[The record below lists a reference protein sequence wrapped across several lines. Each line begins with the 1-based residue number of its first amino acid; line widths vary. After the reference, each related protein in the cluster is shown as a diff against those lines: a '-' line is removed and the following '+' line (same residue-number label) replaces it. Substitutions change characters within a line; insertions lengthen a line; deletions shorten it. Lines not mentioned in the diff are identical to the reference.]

1 MDAYTNHSYVL
12 TDDTLG
18 TTPWRR
24 QQARFQTGPNTNL
37 LLLKIVRDPPGPLI
51 RGKFWI
57 DDVRLVETPIED
69 GEPKISSYLIIDTT
83 GGIDP
88 EVQHD
93 REPADVQWV
102 LVIGL
107 GILLI
112 FVVLAFGAVEEWSTF
127 AFEAGAGV
135 LFLVWAGTQFVSG
148 HVKLSRNPLYAPAL
162 FFFVL
167 LLAQIGLRTSAYAY
181 ITKYE
186 LLQYASYGIVML
198 IAAESAREEN
208 LRKKFALALIVFGA
222 SYAFFALAQGLT
234 SNGKIFWVY
243 TPRFNGSIYG
253 SYVNHDHYAGLME
266 MLVPFPL
273 VVSMGHLLR
282 GGKRALVAFCAVLM
296 AGTIFLSGS
305 RGGMLSF
312 LLEIVAVCHPD
323 SRAEEKSSCCTR
335 RGRSVCI
342 GFRFPSFSRQRAS
355 SWPTRNLG
363 PGIRL
368 NITKDCLRMF
378 SHRPVWGWGLGTF
391 PTVYPGYRSF
401 YTNLFVNEAHNDYAQ
416 LLVETGLLGF
426 GLMLWFLIR
435 LYQYG
440 LPTSR
445 RWEFKWDGAV
455 SLAALLG
462 CTGLLLHSF
471 VDFNLQIPANAAL
484 FYVLCGL
491 AASRPLA
498 KLSKPGRSRL
508 PGDEGN
514 GGHRISLNNGDSLA
528 RSI

>member
-1 MDAYTNHSYVL
+1 VVV
-12 TDDTLG
+12 DTADSINLE
-18 TTPWRR
+18 RR
-24 QQARFQTGPNTNL
+24 
-37 LLLKIVRDPPGPLI
+37 
-51 RGKFWI
+51 RGH
-57 DDVRLVETPIED
+57 E
-69 GEPKISSYLIIDTT
+69 S
-83 GGIDP
+83 GIL
-88 EVQHD
+88 
-93 REPADVQWV
+93 RWV
-102 LVIGL
+102 FVIGL
-107 GILLI
+107 CALLI
-112 FVVLAFGAVEEWSTF
+112 FAVLAFGAVEEWSTF
-127 AFEAGAGV
+127 AFEAGAAI
-135 LFLVWAGTQFVSG
+135 LFLVWAGKQVVSRQ
-148 HVKLSRNPLYAPAL
+148 VKLSKNPLYLPAL
-162 FFFVL
+162 LFFLL
-167 LLAQIGLRTSAYAY
+167 LLAQVGLRTSAYGY
-181 ITKYE
+181 VTKYE
-186 LLQYASYGIVML
+186 VLQYISYGIVLLM
-198 IAAESAREEN
+198 AAECVREEDA
-208 LRKKFALALIVFGA
+208 RQKFAMVLIVFGVL
-222 SYAFFALAQGLT
+222 YAFFALAQELT
-234 SNGKIFWVY
+234 SNGKFFWVY

-266 MLVPFPL
+266 MLMPFPL
-273 VVSMGHLLR
+273 VASMGHLLT

-296 AGTIFLSGS
+296 ASTIVLSGS

-312 LLEIVAVCHPD
+312 VFEIVVFATLTLVQRRNPRVALGVAAVCVLVLVFLVFLG
-323 SRAEEKSSCCTR
+323 KVQVL
-335 RGRSVCI
+335 GRL
-342 GFRFPSFSRQRAS
+342 G
-355 SWPTRNLG
+355 NLG
-363 PGIRL
+363 PDMRL
-368 NITKDCLRMF
+368 KITKDCLRMF
-378 SHRPVWGWGLGTF
+378 SHRPVLGWGLGTF

-498 KLSKPGRSRL
+498 KLSKPGRSRR

-514 GGHRISLNNGDSLA
+514 RGHRISLDNGDSLA